1 VCPYCGKHHCH
12 KRADGRFCCSECHK
26 NFSEK
31 VGTIF
36 ENTKIDLRK
45 WFMAMYLIS
54 SHKKGISSHQL
65 ARDIDV
71 TQKTAW
77 FILHKIRTLFA
88 QDDTIA
94 LEGDVECDEVY
105 IGGKEKN
112 KHESR
117 RTPGTQGRSTKTKTP
132 VFGMVQRGGKVIAV
146 KCEKTDSA
154 TLLPLI
160 GQFIAEG
167 SNVYTDELNS
177 YNGIDETKY
186 THKVVNHG
194 RNEYVK
200 GGDFTNTIE
209 GFWGTLKRMIE
220 GIYHS
225 ITSKY
230 LQRYVDEAVYRYNC
244 RKMKGCDCFRDMFA
258 AYRCGGLQYG
268 SNVRNGC
275 LKVFIINKGKVKSM
289 KSLKK
294 YMNNSRMDKIV
305 NEAVAQSIDSVIN
318 EGIDFDPHTKTVS
331 YNPSHEENVDT
342 SIEHNPTMD
351 GDIVPNVQV
360 WSIFKRKRGLR
371 GDGNPLVYALK
382 GEGGWTFRDES
393 DRNAIEKQFDAI
405 ATKFATMYP
414 VGVTILMPSGS
425 ELNMHIADVV
435 MSKSRNA
442 ELIKGVICK
451 LTTEEVDDIVLDFN
465 SKFREFY
472 KDEFNSKYYELGRY
486 LDLMDKERNGYFSRH
501 LIKNNQMRD
510 VLDSTLKLS
519 DDRFAEFANKI
530 NDQDV
535 LIIDDTIRRGQSIKE
550 ACQIML
556 ESYAPKSITV
566 LTLLSKLN

>member
-1 VCPYCGKHHCH
+1 
-12 KRADGRFCCSECHK
+12 
-26 NFSEK
+26 
-31 VGTIF
+31 
-36 ENTKIDLRK
+36 
-45 WFMAMYLIS
+45 
-54 SHKKGISSHQL
+54 
-65 ARDIDV
+65 
-71 TQKTAW
+71 
-77 FILHKIRTLFA
+77 
-88 QDDTIA
+88 
-94 LEGDVECDEVY
+94 
-105 IGGKEKN
+105 
-112 KHESR
+112 
-117 RTPGTQGRSTKTKTP
+117 
-132 VFGMVQRGGKVIAV
+132 
-146 KCEKTDSA
+146 
-154 TLLPLI
+154 
-160 GQFIAEG
+160 
-167 SNVYTDELNS
+167 
-177 YNGIDETKY
+177 
-186 THKVVNHG
+186 
-194 RNEYVK
+194 
-200 GGDFTNTIE
+200 
-209 GFWGTLKRMIE
+209 
-220 GIYHS
+220 
-225 ITSKY
+225 
-230 LQRYVDEAVYRYNC
+230 
-244 RKMKGCDCFRDMFA
+244 
-258 AYRCGGLQYG
+258 
-268 SNVRNGC
+268 
-275 LKVFIINKGKVKSM
+275 M

-342 SIEHNPTMD
+342 TIEHNPTMD

-472 KDEFNSKYYELGRY
+472 KDEFNSKYYELGQY

-535 LIIDDTIRRGQSIKE
+535 LIIDDTISRGQSIKE

>member
-1 VCPYCGKHHCH
+1 
-12 KRADGRFCCSECHK
+12 
-26 NFSEK
+26 
-31 VGTIF
+31 
-36 ENTKIDLRK
+36 
-45 WFMAMYLIS
+45 
-54 SHKKGISSHQL
+54 
-65 ARDIDV
+65 
-71 TQKTAW
+71 
-77 FILHKIRTLFA
+77 
-88 QDDTIA
+88 
-94 LEGDVECDEVY
+94 
-105 IGGKEKN
+105 
-112 KHESR
+112 
-117 RTPGTQGRSTKTKTP
+117 
-132 VFGMVQRGGKVIAV
+132 
-146 KCEKTDSA
+146 
-154 TLLPLI
+154 
-160 GQFIAEG
+160 
-167 SNVYTDELNS
+167 
-177 YNGIDETKY
+177 
-186 THKVVNHG
+186 
-194 RNEYVK
+194 
-200 GGDFTNTIE
+200 
-209 GFWGTLKRMIE
+209 
-220 GIYHS
+220 
-225 ITSKY
+225 
-230 LQRYVDEAVYRYNC
+230 
-244 RKMKGCDCFRDMFA
+244 
-258 AYRCGGLQYG
+258 
-268 SNVRNGC
+268 
-275 LKVFIINKGKVKSM
+275 M

-371 GDGNPLVYALK
+371 GDGNPLVYALN

-535 LIIDDTIRRGQSIKE
+535 LIIDDTISRGQSIKE

>member
-1 VCPYCGKHHCH
+1 
-12 KRADGRFCCSECHK
+12 
-26 NFSEK
+26 
-31 VGTIF
+31 
-36 ENTKIDLRK
+36 
-45 WFMAMYLIS
+45 
-54 SHKKGISSHQL
+54 
-65 ARDIDV
+65 
-71 TQKTAW
+71 
-77 FILHKIRTLFA
+77 
-88 QDDTIA
+88 
-94 LEGDVECDEVY
+94 
-105 IGGKEKN
+105 
-112 KHESR
+112 
-117 RTPGTQGRSTKTKTP
+117 
-132 VFGMVQRGGKVIAV
+132 
-146 KCEKTDSA
+146 
-154 TLLPLI
+154 
-160 GQFIAEG
+160 
-167 SNVYTDELNS
+167 
-177 YNGIDETKY
+177 
-186 THKVVNHG
+186 
-194 RNEYVK
+194 
-200 GGDFTNTIE
+200 
-209 GFWGTLKRMIE
+209 
-220 GIYHS
+220 
-225 ITSKY
+225 
-230 LQRYVDEAVYRYNC
+230 
-244 RKMKGCDCFRDMFA
+244 
-258 AYRCGGLQYG
+258 
-268 SNVRNGC
+268 
-275 LKVFIINKGKVKSM
+275 M

-371 GDGNPLVYALK
+371 GDGNPLVYALN

-472 KDEFNSKYYELGRY
+472 KDEFNSKYYELGQY

-535 LIIDDTIRRGQSIKE
+535 LIIDDTISRGQSIKE

>member
-1 VCPYCGKHHCH
+1 
-12 KRADGRFCCSECHK
+12 
-26 NFSEK
+26 
-31 VGTIF
+31 
-36 ENTKIDLRK
+36 
-45 WFMAMYLIS
+45 
-54 SHKKGISSHQL
+54 
-65 ARDIDV
+65 
-71 TQKTAW
+71 
-77 FILHKIRTLFA
+77 
-88 QDDTIA
+88 
-94 LEGDVECDEVY
+94 
-105 IGGKEKN
+105 
-112 KHESR
+112 
-117 RTPGTQGRSTKTKTP
+117 
-132 VFGMVQRGGKVIAV
+132 
-146 KCEKTDSA
+146 
-154 TLLPLI
+154 
-160 GQFIAEG
+160 
-167 SNVYTDELNS
+167 
-177 YNGIDETKY
+177 
-186 THKVVNHG
+186 
-194 RNEYVK
+194 
-200 GGDFTNTIE
+200 
-209 GFWGTLKRMIE
+209 
-220 GIYHS
+220 
-225 ITSKY
+225 
-230 LQRYVDEAVYRYNC
+230 
-244 RKMKGCDCFRDMFA
+244 
-258 AYRCGGLQYG
+258 
-268 SNVRNGC
+268 
-275 LKVFIINKGKVKSM
+275 M

-305 NEAVAQSIDSVIN
+305 NQAVAQSIDSVIN

-342 SIEHNPTMD
+342 TIEHNPTMD

-535 LIIDDTIRRGQSIKE
+535 LIIDDTISRGQSIKE

-566 LTLLSKLN
+566 LTLLSKIN

>member
-1 VCPYCGKHHCH
+1 
-12 KRADGRFCCSECHK
+12 
-26 NFSEK
+26 
-31 VGTIF
+31 
-36 ENTKIDLRK
+36 
-45 WFMAMYLIS
+45 
-54 SHKKGISSHQL
+54 
-65 ARDIDV
+65 
-71 TQKTAW
+71 
-77 FILHKIRTLFA
+77 
-88 QDDTIA
+88 
-94 LEGDVECDEVY
+94 
-105 IGGKEKN
+105 
-112 KHESR
+112 
-117 RTPGTQGRSTKTKTP
+117 
-132 VFGMVQRGGKVIAV
+132 
-146 KCEKTDSA
+146 
-154 TLLPLI
+154 
-160 GQFIAEG
+160 
-167 SNVYTDELNS
+167 
-177 YNGIDETKY
+177 
-186 THKVVNHG
+186 
-194 RNEYVK
+194 
-200 GGDFTNTIE
+200 
-209 GFWGTLKRMIE
+209 
-220 GIYHS
+220 
-225 ITSKY
+225 
-230 LQRYVDEAVYRYNC
+230 
-244 RKMKGCDCFRDMFA
+244 MK
-258 AYRCGGLQYG
+258 
-268 SNVRNGC
+268 
-275 LKVFIINKGKVKSM
+275 
-289 KSLKK
+289 
-294 YMNNSRMDKIV
+294 DKINQLV
-305 NEAVAQSIDSVIN
+305 NEAVAQAIDSVIN

-535 LIIDDTIRRGQSIKE
+535 LIIDDTISRGQSIKE
-550 ACQIML
+550 ACQIIL

-566 LTLLSKLN
+566 LTIFL

>member
-1 VCPYCGKHHCH
+1 
-12 KRADGRFCCSECHK
+12 
-26 NFSEK
+26 
-31 VGTIF
+31 
-36 ENTKIDLRK
+36 
-45 WFMAMYLIS
+45 
-54 SHKKGISSHQL
+54 
-65 ARDIDV
+65 
-71 TQKTAW
+71 
-77 FILHKIRTLFA
+77 
-88 QDDTIA
+88 
-94 LEGDVECDEVY
+94 
-105 IGGKEKN
+105 
-112 KHESR
+112 
-117 RTPGTQGRSTKTKTP
+117 
-132 VFGMVQRGGKVIAV
+132 
-146 KCEKTDSA
+146 
-154 TLLPLI
+154 
-160 GQFIAEG
+160 
-167 SNVYTDELNS
+167 
-177 YNGIDETKY
+177 
-186 THKVVNHG
+186 
-194 RNEYVK
+194 
-200 GGDFTNTIE
+200 
-209 GFWGTLKRMIE
+209 
-220 GIYHS
+220 
-225 ITSKY
+225 
-230 LQRYVDEAVYRYNC
+230 
-244 RKMKGCDCFRDMFA
+244 
-258 AYRCGGLQYG
+258 
-268 SNVRNGC
+268 
-275 LKVFIINKGKVKSM
+275 
-289 KSLKK
+289 
-294 YMNNSRMDKIV
+294 MDKIV

-371 GDGNPLVYALK
+371 GDGNPLVYALN

-486 LDLMDKERNGYFSRH
+486 LDLMDKEGNGYFSRH
-501 LIKNNQMRD
+501 LIKNNQMRN

-535 LIIDDTIRRGQSIKE
+535 LIIDDTISRGQSIKE

>member
-1 VCPYCGKHHCH
+1 
-12 KRADGRFCCSECHK
+12 
-26 NFSEK
+26 
-31 VGTIF
+31 
-36 ENTKIDLRK
+36 
-45 WFMAMYLIS
+45 
-54 SHKKGISSHQL
+54 
-65 ARDIDV
+65 
-71 TQKTAW
+71 
-77 FILHKIRTLFA
+77 
-88 QDDTIA
+88 
-94 LEGDVECDEVY
+94 
-105 IGGKEKN
+105 
-112 KHESR
+112 
-117 RTPGTQGRSTKTKTP
+117 
-132 VFGMVQRGGKVIAV
+132 
-146 KCEKTDSA
+146 
-154 TLLPLI
+154 
-160 GQFIAEG
+160 
-167 SNVYTDELNS
+167 
-177 YNGIDETKY
+177 
-186 THKVVNHG
+186 
-194 RNEYVK
+194 
-200 GGDFTNTIE
+200 
-209 GFWGTLKRMIE
+209 
-220 GIYHS
+220 
-225 ITSKY
+225 
-230 LQRYVDEAVYRYNC
+230 
-244 RKMKGCDCFRDMFA
+244 
-258 AYRCGGLQYG
+258 
-268 SNVRNGC
+268 
-275 LKVFIINKGKVKSM
+275 M

-294 YMNNSRMDKIV
+294 YMNNSRMDTIV

-486 LDLMDKERNGYFSRH
+486 LELMDKERNGYFSRH

-530 NDQDV
+530 NNQDV
-535 LIIDDTIRRGQSIKE
+535 LIIDDTISRGQSIKE

-566 LTLLSKLN
+566 LTLLSELN

>member
-1 VCPYCGKHHCH
+1 
-12 KRADGRFCCSECHK
+12 
-26 NFSEK
+26 
-31 VGTIF
+31 
-36 ENTKIDLRK
+36 
-45 WFMAMYLIS
+45 
-54 SHKKGISSHQL
+54 
-65 ARDIDV
+65 
-71 TQKTAW
+71 
-77 FILHKIRTLFA
+77 
-88 QDDTIA
+88 
-94 LEGDVECDEVY
+94 
-105 IGGKEKN
+105 
-112 KHESR
+112 
-117 RTPGTQGRSTKTKTP
+117 
-132 VFGMVQRGGKVIAV
+132 
-146 KCEKTDSA
+146 
-154 TLLPLI
+154 
-160 GQFIAEG
+160 
-167 SNVYTDELNS
+167 
-177 YNGIDETKY
+177 
-186 THKVVNHG
+186 
-194 RNEYVK
+194 
-200 GGDFTNTIE
+200 
-209 GFWGTLKRMIE
+209 
-220 GIYHS
+220 
-225 ITSKY
+225 
-230 LQRYVDEAVYRYNC
+230 
-244 RKMKGCDCFRDMFA
+244 
-258 AYRCGGLQYG
+258 
-268 SNVRNGC
+268 
-275 LKVFIINKGKVKSM
+275 M

-486 LDLMDKERNGYFSRH
+486 LDLMDKERNCYFSRH

>member
-1 VCPYCGKHHCH
+1 MK
-12 KRADGRFCCSECHK
+12 DEI
-26 NFSEK
+26 N
-31 VGTIF
+31 
-36 ENTKIDLRK
+36 
-45 WFMAMYLIS
+45 
-54 SHKKGISSHQL
+54 QL
-65 ARDIDV
+65 
-71 TQKTAW
+71 
-77 FILHKIRTLFA
+77 
-88 QDDTIA
+88 
-94 LEGDVECDEVY
+94 
-105 IGGKEKN
+105 
-112 KHESR
+112 
-117 RTPGTQGRSTKTKTP
+117 
-132 VFGMVQRGGKVIAV
+132 
-146 KCEKTDSA
+146 
-154 TLLPLI
+154 
-160 GQFIAEG
+160 
-167 SNVYTDELNS
+167 
-177 YNGIDETKY
+177 
-186 THKVVNHG
+186 
-194 RNEYVK
+194 
-200 GGDFTNTIE
+200 
-209 GFWGTLKRMIE
+209 
-220 GIYHS
+220 
-225 ITSKY
+225 
-230 LQRYVDEAVYRYNC
+230 
-244 RKMKGCDCFRDMFA
+244 
-258 AYRCGGLQYG
+258 
-268 SNVRNGC
+268 
-275 LKVFIINKGKVKSM
+275 
-289 KSLKK
+289 
-294 YMNNSRMDKIV
+294 V
-305 NEAVAQSIDSVIN
+305 NEAVAQAIDSVIN
-318 EGIDFDPHTKTVS
+318 EGIDFDPQTKTVS

-342 SIEHNPTMD
+342 SIEHNPTID
-351 GDIVPNVQV
+351 GDIAPNVQV

-451 LTTEEVDDIVLDFN
+451 LTTEEVDDIVLDFS

-530 NDQDV
+530 NGQDV
-535 LIIDDTIRRGQSIKE
+535 LIIDDTISRGQSIKE

-566 LTLLSKLN
+566 LTLLSKLS

>member
-1 VCPYCGKHHCH
+1 
-12 KRADGRFCCSECHK
+12 
-26 NFSEK
+26 
-31 VGTIF
+31 
-36 ENTKIDLRK
+36 
-45 WFMAMYLIS
+45 
-54 SHKKGISSHQL
+54 
-65 ARDIDV
+65 
-71 TQKTAW
+71 
-77 FILHKIRTLFA
+77 
-88 QDDTIA
+88 
-94 LEGDVECDEVY
+94 
-105 IGGKEKN
+105 
-112 KHESR
+112 
-117 RTPGTQGRSTKTKTP
+117 
-132 VFGMVQRGGKVIAV
+132 
-146 KCEKTDSA
+146 
-154 TLLPLI
+154 
-160 GQFIAEG
+160 
-167 SNVYTDELNS
+167 
-177 YNGIDETKY
+177 
-186 THKVVNHG
+186 
-194 RNEYVK
+194 
-200 GGDFTNTIE
+200 
-209 GFWGTLKRMIE
+209 
-220 GIYHS
+220 
-225 ITSKY
+225 
-230 LQRYVDEAVYRYNC
+230 
-244 RKMKGCDCFRDMFA
+244 
-258 AYRCGGLQYG
+258 
-268 SNVRNGC
+268 
-275 LKVFIINKGKVKSM
+275 M

-305 NEAVAQSIDSVIN
+305 NEAVAQSIDGVIN

-535 LIIDDTIRRGQSIKE
+535 LIIDDTISRGQSIKE

>member
-1 VCPYCGKHHCH
+1 
-12 KRADGRFCCSECHK
+12 
-26 NFSEK
+26 
-31 VGTIF
+31 
-36 ENTKIDLRK
+36 
-45 WFMAMYLIS
+45 
-54 SHKKGISSHQL
+54 
-65 ARDIDV
+65 
-71 TQKTAW
+71 
-77 FILHKIRTLFA
+77 
-88 QDDTIA
+88 
-94 LEGDVECDEVY
+94 
-105 IGGKEKN
+105 
-112 KHESR
+112 
-117 RTPGTQGRSTKTKTP
+117 
-132 VFGMVQRGGKVIAV
+132 
-146 KCEKTDSA
+146 
-154 TLLPLI
+154 
-160 GQFIAEG
+160 
-167 SNVYTDELNS
+167 
-177 YNGIDETKY
+177 
-186 THKVVNHG
+186 
-194 RNEYVK
+194 
-200 GGDFTNTIE
+200 
-209 GFWGTLKRMIE
+209 
-220 GIYHS
+220 
-225 ITSKY
+225 
-230 LQRYVDEAVYRYNC
+230 
-244 RKMKGCDCFRDMFA
+244 
-258 AYRCGGLQYG
+258 
-268 SNVRNGC
+268 
-275 LKVFIINKGKVKSM
+275 M

-294 YMNNSRMDKIV
+294 YMNNSRMDTIV

-530 NDQDV
+530 NNQDV
-535 LIIDDTIRRGQSIKE
+535 LIIDDTISRGQSIKE

>member
-1 VCPYCGKHHCH
+1 
-12 KRADGRFCCSECHK
+12 
-26 NFSEK
+26 
-31 VGTIF
+31 
-36 ENTKIDLRK
+36 
-45 WFMAMYLIS
+45 
-54 SHKKGISSHQL
+54 
-65 ARDIDV
+65 
-71 TQKTAW
+71 
-77 FILHKIRTLFA
+77 
-88 QDDTIA
+88 
-94 LEGDVECDEVY
+94 
-105 IGGKEKN
+105 
-112 KHESR
+112 
-117 RTPGTQGRSTKTKTP
+117 
-132 VFGMVQRGGKVIAV
+132 
-146 KCEKTDSA
+146 
-154 TLLPLI
+154 
-160 GQFIAEG
+160 
-167 SNVYTDELNS
+167 
-177 YNGIDETKY
+177 
-186 THKVVNHG
+186 
-194 RNEYVK
+194 
-200 GGDFTNTIE
+200 
-209 GFWGTLKRMIE
+209 
-220 GIYHS
+220 
-225 ITSKY
+225 
-230 LQRYVDEAVYRYNC
+230 
-244 RKMKGCDCFRDMFA
+244 
-258 AYRCGGLQYG
+258 
-268 SNVRNGC
+268 
-275 LKVFIINKGKVKSM
+275 M

-382 GEGGWTFRDES
+382 GEGEWTFRDES

-472 KDEFNSKYYELGRY
+472 KDEFNSKYYELGQY

-535 LIIDDTIRRGQSIKE
+535 LIIDDTTSRGQSIKE